1 MEFQLIEINFSSPEY
16 DDTVWL
22 RTEVL
27 RKPLNMEFR
36 AEDLALEY
44 DQFHFGLYDSGN
56 ILRACLI
63 LKEVDQHVV
72 KMRQVAVSKDY
83 QRKGLGKIMVSKLEL
98 WIKYKGYKKIVLSAR
113 DTAVAFYLSMG
124 YSIEGEIF
132 EEVGIPHQSMYKIL

>member
-1 MEFQLIEINFSSPEY
+1 MEYQLIEIVFGRPEY

-27 RKPLNMEFR
+27 RKPLNMEFK

-44 DQFHFGLYDSGN
+44 DQYHFGLYDNGN
-56 ILRACLI
+56 NLRACLI
-63 LKEVDQHVV
+63 LKEVDQNIV
-72 KMRQVAVSKDY
+72 KMRQVAVSPAL
-83 QRKGLGKIMVSKLEL
+83 QGKGLGKSMVTKVEL

-113 DTAVAFYLSMG
+113 DTAVAFYLSLG

-132 EEVGIPHQSMYKIL
+132 EEVGIPHQSMFKIF